1 VRNMADKKTHD
12 ERLER
17 LMNQLAESVFGL
29 SDEDMLAETSEAR
42 ADQEQEAER
51 TRLVLRQA
59 SKAFDDVNNRVSNLG
74 HAINSNGWV
83 RGKWGYRNRC
93 IDCGSFVSFT
103 TATGEVQ
110 GDALDRL
117 CPQSNQNEIRRLQAS
132 RE

>member
-1 VRNMADKKTHD
+1 MTDKKDYGNH
-12 ERLER
+12 LEK
-17 LMNQLAESVFGL
+17 LMNQLADSVLGL
-29 SDEDMLAETSEAR
+29 SDEVICAETSDIG
-42 ADQEQEAER
+42 ADPEQEAER

-59 SKAFDDVNNRVSNLG
+59 SKTLDNANERVSNLG
-74 HAINSNGWV
+74 HTINSNGWV

-117 CPQSNQNEIRRLQAS
+117 CPESNQNEIRRLQAS